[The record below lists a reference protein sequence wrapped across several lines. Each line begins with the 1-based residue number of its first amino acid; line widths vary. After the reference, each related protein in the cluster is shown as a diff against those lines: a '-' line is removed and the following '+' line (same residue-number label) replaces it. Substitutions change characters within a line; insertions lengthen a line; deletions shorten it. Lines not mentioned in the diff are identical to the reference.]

1 VRLGSVGMRRRGGGG
16 HGRKPWRGRGAC
28 ARGGVRRVAKR
39 ARRCW
44 CVRPPC
50 WRRPRLCQRRQSPA
64 VAPRGVG
71 AAAPQRHGRHTGE
84 GGGRARS
91 RRATRW
97 PTPSACHAPEPR
109 PMGATHARCLPAPPP
124 PLPAATAVVRSRSC
138 DGRLPHWAQDHGRR
152 LVRRARPSGPHASWL
167 PHVVLPALTTW
178 KRRSFRKRS

>member
-1 VRLGSVGMRRRGGGG
+1 MRRRGGGG

-124 PLPAATAVVRSRSC
+124 PSPRLRLLYGRALATAACRI
-138 DGRLPHWAQDHGRR
+138 GRR
-152 LVRRARPSGPHASWL
+152 TTGVGSFDARGPVGHTHHGYHTLFYL
-167 PHVVLPALTTW
+167 P
-178 KRRSFRKRS
+178 